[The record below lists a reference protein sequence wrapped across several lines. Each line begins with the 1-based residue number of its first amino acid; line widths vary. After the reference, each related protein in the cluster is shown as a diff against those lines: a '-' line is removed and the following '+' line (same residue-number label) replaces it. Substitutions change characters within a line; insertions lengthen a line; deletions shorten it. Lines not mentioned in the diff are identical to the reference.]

1 MGFGLLVVGYAT
13 LMTWGLKIDPDL
25 MIGFDILPD
34 LLGYILFFKGLSSLR
49 PYSKGFV
56 LARFITFPL
65 MILGG
70 VTFAAQAAALLGT
83 WVPEVAAHWS
93 LLQNLDAIVETI
105 STPLLF
111 FFHVYLCQGIGE
123 LAAEVELNKVV
134 SRSKIARCLSSV
146 FYVGKLIAG
155 IVSLPGAVIWV
166 ITLLHYIVYFYYLY
180 LLYSCYMH
188 IVYADETPKEVFNPL
203 VRVLEKMKKNDSSS
217 K

>member
-1 MGFGLLVVGYAT
+1 MGFGLLVIGYAT
-13 LMTWGLKIDPDL
+13 MQVWGLEIDPDL
-25 MIGFDILPD
+25 RIGFDILPD
-34 LLGYILFFKGLSSLR
+34 LLGYILFFKGLSGLR

-56 LARFITFPL
+56 LARFISFPL

-70 VTFAAQAAALLGT
+70 VTFAAQTVALLGT
-83 WVPEVAAHWS
+83 WVPEIAAHWS
-93 LLQNLDAIVETI
+93 LMQTINAIVETV

-111 FFHVYLCQGIGE
+111 FFHIYLCQGICE

-134 SRSKIARCLSSV
+134 SRSKIAMCLSSV
-146 FYVGKLIAG
+146 YYLGMLIAG
-155 IVSLPGAVIWV
+155 IAPLPGAVMWV

-188 IVYADETPKEVFNPL
+188 IVYADEEPKEVFNPL
-203 VRVLEKMKKNDSSS
+203 VSLLEKIKKSDSS